1 MTSVK
6 FTLKQARKYKGLTQ
20 DEMAKV
26 LKMAKRTYIDYEQ
39 YKIPLRIDKAY
50 LFAEC
55 VGFSIDDIIFLTL
68 TYTLNVVESSI
79 VPAFP
84 QHSGHLNPYN
94 PNFHRT
100 RFK

>member
-50 LFAEC
+50 LFAES
-55 VGFSIDDIIFLTL
+55 VGFSIDDIIFFDPDL
-68 TYTLNVVESSI
+68 
-79 VPAFP
+79 
-84 QHSGHLNPYN
+84 H
-94 PNFHRT
+94 
-100 RFK
+100 FKCS